1 MRRRLLRF
9 LLLLL
14 LLAAGGLFAMARVP
28 VSLALGPC
36 LKDWTN
42 LNSYQRR
49 PSPLSSTTM
58 ALGTGRVKICYGRP
72 SSRGRV
78 VFGELVPYGQ
88 YWRLGA
94 NEPTRLSTDV
104 ALDFGGLQ
112 VPPGRYSL
120 YALVQPDQWII
131 VVNRSVTHWGTDF
144 SDRVLSQELGRIT
157 VPATRLQTPVET
169 LTLRLE
175 SPNGR
180 KGRLVIWWER
190 TTAEV
195 VIRVRSEE

>member
-1 MRRRLLRF
+1 MRRRLLRL

-58 ALGTGRVKICYGRP
+58 ALGTVRVKICYGRP

-78 VFGELVPYGQ
+78 VFGELVPYRTQ
-88 YWRLGA
+88 A
-94 NEPTRLSTDV
+94 V
-104 ALDFGGLQ
+104 AVRDFRPKNPQ
-112 VPPGRYSL
+112 DSRFKP
-120 YALVQPDQWII
+120 
-131 VVNRSVTHWGTDF
+131 
-144 SDRVLSQELGRIT
+144 
-157 VPATRLQTPVET
+157 
-169 LTLRLE
+169 
-175 SPNGR
+175 
-180 KGRLVIWWER
+180 
-190 TTAEV
+190 
-195 VIRVRSEE
+195 

>member
-1 MRRRLLRF
+1 MRRRLPLF

-58 ALGTGRVKICYGRP
+58 ALGTSRVKICYGRP

-94 NEPTRLSTDV
+94 NEPTRLYTDV
-104 ALDFGGLQ
+104 ALDFGGLP

-120 YALVQPDQWII
+120 YALPQRDQWII
-131 VVNRSVTHWGTDF
+131 AVNRSVTHWGTDF

-169 LTLRLE
+169 LTLRFE
-175 SPNGR
+175 PRTDADGN
-180 KGRLVIWWER
+180 LVIQWENTQVQISVER
-190 TTAEV
+190 N
-195 VIRVRSEE
+195 

>member
-1 MRRRLLRF
+1 
-9 LLLLL
+9 
-14 LLAAGGLFAMARVP
+14 MARAP

-72 SSRGRV
+72 SARGRV

-94 NEPTRLSTDV
+94 NEPTRLYTDV
-104 ALDFGGLQ
+104 ALDFGGLR

-120 YALVQPDQWII
+120 YALAQRDQWII
-131 VVNRSVTHWGTDF
+131 AVNRSVTHWGTDF

-175 SPNGR
+175 PPNGR
-180 KGRLVIWWER
+180 EGRLDIRWER